1 LIHKISTTQ
10 ANFHLVDASKLKKE
24 TGINQLDLGYS
35 VKKIHQDQAIIKKL
49 NQNIG

>member
-10 ANFHLVDASKLKKE
+10 ANFHLVDVSKVKKE
-24 TGINQLDLGYS
+24 VGINQIGLGYS

-49 NQNIG
+49 KQNIG